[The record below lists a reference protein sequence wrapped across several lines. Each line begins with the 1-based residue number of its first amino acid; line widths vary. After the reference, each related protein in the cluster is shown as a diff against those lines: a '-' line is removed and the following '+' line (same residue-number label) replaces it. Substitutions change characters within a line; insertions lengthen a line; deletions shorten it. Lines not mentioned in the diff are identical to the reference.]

1 MFGALAMSRR
11 DIKITFGDYL
21 QSYSGYLKNLK
32 ELEIKSTPKEY
43 GSAIQG
49 KHKKLK
55 PRSKGNS
62 KNGKIKKRN

>member
-1 MFGALAMSRR
+1 MLP
-11 DIKITFGDYL
+11 INTFFN
-21 QSYSGYLKNLK
+21 SYYEYREMMEELKNL
-32 ELEIKSTPKEY
+32 EIGSSPKTY
-43 GSAIQG
+43 GMAIQG